1 MIRIKDLQKSYG
13 EKPVLSH
20 FSHDLPD
27 NGIVCL
33 TGASGR
39 GKTTLLRILAGLE
52 TADGGNVT
60 GLSGR
65 KIAFVFQEDRLL
77 PWITAQQNIRLA
89 QPAGAKRPVGELLAL
104 AGLDS
109 ADGQKYP
116 GQLSGGQRRRVAFLR
131 GIAFLE
137 GVENGVLLLDEPFN
151 GLDAEAAGKLCG
163 MLRSLAPQTLVLLVS
178 HQLAPLQALDVSFFS
193 WISRFKRRRG
203 QPLRLFAGTIFDRKT
218 FFFLKTRPIYE
229 IAMNLTFFLL
239 KSVEKFDIMIS
250 VENLVFVNKNSK

>member
-52 TADGGNVT
+52 TADGGSVT

-137 GVENGVLLLDEPFN
+137 GVENGVLSRLMGWMRRRPESF
-151 GLDAEAAGKLCG
+151 AECCDR
-163 MLRSLAPQTLVLLVS
+163 LRRKRSSCWSAISWRRCRHWMFP
-178 HQLAPLQALDVSFFS
+178 FFS

-218 FFFLKTRPIYE
+218 FLKTRPIYE

-239 KSVEKFDIMIS
+239 KSVEKFDIMIY

>member
-52 TADGGNVT
+52 TADGGSVT

-104 AGLDS
+104 EVWIRLTDKNIPAS
-109 ADGQKYP
+109 CPAA
-116 GQLSGGQRRRVAFLR
+116 SGGGWLFCGALR
-131 GIAFLE
+131 F
-137 GVENGVLLLDEPFN
+137 
-151 GLDAEAAGKLCG
+151 
-163 MLRSLAPQTLVLLVS
+163 
-178 HQLAPLQALDVSFFS
+178 
-193 WISRFKRRRG
+193 
-203 QPLRLFAGTIFDRKT
+203 
-218 FFFLKTRPIYE
+218 
-229 IAMNLTFFLL
+229 
-239 KSVEKFDIMIS
+239 
-250 VENLVFVNKNSK
+250 